1 MRPLMRPMHQLNAQM
16 RANPLKTSIGVTTV
30 KAGMADVFVQK
41 RIENRT
47 QLDCTRT
54 ATFTIFGCV
63 YQGCFQY
70 WMYNKLYEGI
80 LFPGNSA
87 RAIASKVLASNFIS
101 DPVFFFPT
109 FYTFREVIN
118 RGAFQPSCFTD
129 GLANYA
135 ANYRTDWV
143 NSKFSGSACCCQH
156 LSLLCLV
163 VFSRQ

>member
-1 MRPLMRPMHQLNAQM
+1 MALAAANLVMVRHPLGTAM
-16 RANPLKTSIGVTTV
+16 GVTSG
-30 KAGMADVFVQK
+30 KACLADVMTQTL
-41 RIENRT
+41 IEGT
-47 QLDCTRT
+47 PLDEINGRR
-54 ATFTIFGCV
+54 ALLFASFGLC

-118 RGAFQPSCFTD
+118 RGAFRPSCFTD